1 MRGRTTADHMDNG
14 DLGDQQTCGLTRTQ
28 ETLDRREKVKLS
40 GRMPIR
46 WVCSCL
52 GGRRVTQMHGG
63 SLTGGGSML
72 WGHGVGE
79 GNLGVLSFGVE
90 APPQQW
96 IQVLRG
102 VFQRHRD
109 GLFLRGSISQW
120 SRKRGGDP
128 RLRRECPWALGS
140 WWGQRQ
146 PFAATPTMSV

>member
-1 MRGRTTADHMDNG
+1 
-14 DLGDQQTCGLTRTQ
+14 
-28 ETLDRREKVKLS
+28 
-40 GRMPIR
+40 
-46 WVCSCL
+46 
-52 GGRRVTQMHGG
+52 
-63 SLTGGGSML
+63 ML

-120 SRKRGGDP
+120 SRKRGGRP
-128 RLRRECPWALGS
+128 QAEQGVPMGPGVLVWPEAAICCHPYHVGIALRSEEKEDR
-140 WWGQRQ
+140 RYIH
-146 PFAATPTMSV
+146 